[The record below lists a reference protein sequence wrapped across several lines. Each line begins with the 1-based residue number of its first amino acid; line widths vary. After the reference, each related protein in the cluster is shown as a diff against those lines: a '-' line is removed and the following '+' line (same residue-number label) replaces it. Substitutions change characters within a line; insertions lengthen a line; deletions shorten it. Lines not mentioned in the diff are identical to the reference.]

1 MEPVETP
8 SFGGNAVKPSLSALV
23 ASALTTWAVLAGGTG
38 LCADGSEPKPA
49 GEASKAEGDKEEAKN
64 WLIAVGINAYVDK
77 RLPPLRF
84 CENDARGVH
93 EYFVKSGIVEPA
105 RAYLLVTTSPDEELR
120 PLRRNLLQKLEHVLR
135 YATEESFVAIYVAS
149 HGVTGRGADGE
160 REGFFVPYD
169 GNLDDLSATAFSLR
183 EIHERLRTARTER
196 TLLLVDACRTPVIE
210 TRGAD
215 NPAQGSLFE
224 QIRETKGHFFL
235 ASCSDSQVSFEMADA
250 GHGAFTF
257 FLLDGLTGKASNP
270 LGQVTLEQ
278 LHTYVKNSLRD
289 WADKNTK
296 QVMEPFINIER
307 WSGDPLI
314 LAYAPVTINLIVA
327 PTPSPDDALWPT
339 EQRTR
344 IDGDKRRYPK
354 VKTIADLDDYVR
366 AGEWVDAY
374 RAFKRSYSDARDA
387 LPPDDKDRERLFW
400 LRHAALVLAYS
411 HTSTL
416 SVRGDYETL
425 RPEAVDKIRAM
436 RSIADAAIA
445 REVLSHYET
454 DPRAGN
460 LFREYIKM
468 IDDRMQE

>member
-1 MEPVETP
+1 M
-8 SFGGNAVKPSLSALV
+8 KPNVFALV
-23 ASALTTWAVLAGGTG
+23 ASAFTTWAVFSCGTG
-38 LCADGSEPKPA
+38 FCAEAGDSKPGA
-49 GEASKAEGDKEEAKN
+49 EANKAEGDKEEAKN
-64 WLIAVGINAYVDK
+64 WLIAVGINKYVDK

-93 EYFVKSGIVEPA
+93 EYFVKSGVVEPA
-105 RAYLLVTTSPDEELR
+105 RAYLLVTSSPDEELK
-120 PLRRNLLQKLEHVLR
+120 PLRRNFLQKLEHVLR

-169 GNLDDLSATAFSLR
+169 GNLDDLSASAFSLG
-183 EIHERLRTARTER
+183 EIHERLRKARTER

-210 TRGAD
+210 TRAAD
-215 NPAQGSLFE
+215 NPAQGNLFE
-224 QIRETKGHFFL
+224 QIKETKGHFFL

-257 FLLDGLTGKASNP
+257 FLLDGLTGKASNTR
-270 LGQVTLEQ
+270 GQVTLEQ

-327 PTPSPDDALWPT
+327 PTPSPGDALWEESTPT
-339 EQRTR
+339 P
-344 IDGDKRRYPK
+344 IDGAKRRYPK
-354 VKTIADLDDYVR
+354 VKTIADLDKYVG

-374 RAFKRSYSDARDA
+374 RAFKRSYDDVRDTLA
-387 LPPDDKDRERLFW
+387 PGDKDRERLFW

-445 REVLSHYET
+445 REVLSRYET
-454 DPRAGN
+454 DPRAGS
-460 LFREYIKM
+460 LFKEYIKM